1 MFQRLAARVQRAC
14 TSSDSDSMPDTA
26 HKNSLWKAL
35 GLYAAG
41 SWVVLQV
48 VDVLVQ
54 NSGLP
59 SWVFNLALILLI
71 IGLPI
76 VGATA
81 YLHGLGGK
89 PDAESD
95 SETVGSVG
103 ANSTAGAPRQLFTW
117 RNALGGGVAALALWG
132 LLVTGWLFFGP
143 ATGPGFAE
151 GSAGE
156 TGSEATA
163 ASDPATPDLRS
174 VAVLPFATRS
184 EDKQDEYF
192 SEGMH
197 DDVLTQLSKI
207 DSLTVISRTSVMQ
220 YAGTTKPI
228 PEIAAELGVATILEG
243 GIQRS
248 GDRVRVNVQ
257 LIEAATDRHLWAET
271 YDEELT
277 AANVFAIQSDL
288 AKKIAD
294 ALQASLTPETE
305 ARIEARPTES
315 LEAFDLYTRA
325 RYLYYMSGMGQRD
338 RMEGLADLLGQAI
351 EADSSYAQAWALL
364 GLVYAEM
371 KDRAYLPAD
380 EGLRRAEAAI
390 NRALVLAPE
399 LSDGHSARARL
410 LTDQLRYEEAEAENL
425 RALELNPGSG
435 EAHRRYA
442 RLLLQLDRH
451 DEAVEQARRAVELDP
466 LSIIS
471 RSTLADAMW
480 WAGDWEGTI
489 TESYR
494 VLEMSPDE
502 PYAYYNAGYGHAMMG
517 DIDQAIDE
525 FRRARQIDPSDPYH
539 TAALAWSFAKAGQ
552 RDSALA
558 ILAEVPEN
566 GAFLK
571 EIAIVYGELG
581 DLDSAFEILDR
592 AADEYPGSIGQLQTD
607 HSADPLKADPRYDEL
622 LAKVGLE

>member
-1 MFQRLAARVQRAC
+1 
-14 TSSDSDSMPDTA
+14 MPDIA
-26 HKNSLWKAL
+26 DKNSLWKAL

-89 PDAESD
+89 SD
-95 SETVGSVG
+95 SETDGLVASGG
-103 ANSTAGAPRQLFTW
+103 TAGAPGQLFTW

-132 LLVTGWLFFGP
+132 LLVTGWLFL
-143 ATGPGFAE
+143 GPGTGRGTAE
-151 GSAGE
+151 GASGE
-156 TGSEATA
+156 TDSAATA
-163 ASDPATPDLRS
+163 AADPATPDLRS

-288 AKKIAD
+288 AKQIAG
-294 ALQASLTPETE
+294 ALQATLTPETE

-315 LEAFDLYTRA
+315 LEALDLNARA
-325 RYLYYMSGMGQRD
+325 RYLLLESSLDSREKFEQGR
-338 RMEGLADLLGQAI
+338 DLLQRAI
-351 EADSSYAQAWALL
+351 EADSGYAQAWASL
-364 GLVYAEM
+364 GAVYLNAG
-371 KDRAYLPAD
+371 RLAFIPPD
-380 EGLRRAEAAI
+380 EAASLAEAAV
-390 NRALVLAPE
+390 NRALELDPD
-399 LSDGHSARARL
+399 LSDAHSARGML
-410 LTDQLRYEEAEAENL
+410 LRESLEYEEAEKEIL
-425 RALELNPGSG
+425 RAIELNPGSS
-435 EAHRRYA
+435 EDHRRYA
-442 RLLLQLDRH
+442 SLLLQLDRH
-451 DEAVEQARRAVELDP
+451 EESVSVARRAVQLDP
-466 LSIIS
+466 LSVQA
-471 RSTLADAMW
+471 RRTLGDALW
-480 WAGDWEGTI
+480 WAGDWDGTVA
-489 TESYR
+489 ESYKL
-494 VLEMSPDE
+494 LEME
-502 PYAYYNAGYGHAMMG
+502 PNDPWAFYNAGYGHAMLG
-517 DIDQAIDE
+517 DDQDAI
-525 FRRARQIDPSDPYH
+525 RAFHRAVELDPTDPNMPIG
-539 TAALAWSFAKAGQ
+539 LAWGWAKAGQ

-558 ILAEVPEN
+558 VLSEVPEES
-566 GAFLK
+566 GILK

-581 DLDSAFEILDR
+581 DLDRAFALLDR
-592 AADEYPGSIGQLQTD
+592 AAVEAPGTIGALRTD

>member
-1 MFQRLAARVQRAC
+1 
-14 TSSDSDSMPDTA
+14 MPEFT
-26 HKNSLWKAL
+26 HQNSLWKVL

-48 VDVLVQ
+48 VDVLAQ
-54 NSGLP
+54 NAGLP
-59 SWVFNLALILLI
+59 QWVFTLALILLI

-81 YLHGLGGK
+81 YLHGMGEKSVPG
-89 PDAESD
+89 SD
-95 SETVGSVG
+95 SSSGSATPRSVGS
-103 ANSTAGAPRQLFTW
+103 PLRLFTW

-132 LLVTGWLFFGP
+132 LLVTGWLFVGPGARAGSADAASRQGASESAAGP
-143 ATGPGFAE
+143 A
-151 GSAGE
+151 
-156 TGSEATA
+156 A
-163 ASDPATPDLRS
+163 APDLRS

-184 EDKQDEYF
+184 EEKQDEYF

-220 YAGTTKPI
+220 YKGTTKPI

-277 AANVFAIQSDL
+277 AANLFAIQSDL

-294 ALQASLTPETE
+294 ALQASLTPETA

-325 RYLYYMSGMGQRD
+325 RYIYYTAGLGQRERLD
-338 RMEGLADLLGQAI
+338 GLTDLLQQAI
-351 EADSSYAQAWALL
+351 AADSTYAQAWALL

-371 KDRAYLPAD
+371 VNRAYLPPD
-380 EGLRRAEAAI
+380 EGMRKAEEAI
-390 NRALVLAPE
+390 DRALELAPE
-399 LSDGHSARARL
+399 LSDGHSARSRL
-410 LTDQLRYEEAEAENL
+410 LTDQLRYEEAEQENL

-471 RSTLADAMW
+471 RATLADAMW
-480 WAGDWEGTI
+480 WAGDWEGTVA
-489 TESYR
+489 ESYR
-494 VLEMSPDE
+494 VLEMSPNE

-517 DIDQAIDE
+517 DVDQAIEE
-525 FRRARQIDPSDPYH
+525 FKRAREIDPSDPFN
-539 TAALAWSFAKAGQ
+539 TAGLAWSYAKAGQ

-558 ILAEVPEN
+558 VLDEIPQE

-581 DLDSAFEILDR
+581 DFDAAFEMLDR
-592 AADEYPGSIGQLQTD
+592 AAADYPGSIGQLQTD
-607 HSADPLKADPRYDEL
+607 HSADPLKADPRYAAL
-622 LAKVGLE
+622 LKRVGLD

>member
-1 MFQRLAARVQRAC
+1 
-14 TSSDSDSMPDTA
+14 
-26 HKNSLWKAL
+26 
-35 GLYAAG
+35 
-41 SWVVLQV
+41 VLQV
-48 VDVLVQ
+48 VDVLAQ
-54 NSGLP
+54 NAGLP
-59 SWVFNLALILLI
+59 SWVFNLALILLV

-81 YLHGLGGK
+81 YMHGMGG
-89 PDAESD
+89 ESD
-95 SETVGSVG
+95 TSDT
-103 ANSTAGAPRQLFTW
+103 PRQLFTW

-143 ATGPGFAE
+143 GTGTGAAE
-151 GSAGE
+151 GAAGRSAAAE
-156 TGSEATA
+156 SADTA
-163 ASDPATPDLRS
+163 APDLRS

-184 EDKQDEYF
+184 ANEADEYF

-220 YAGTTKPI
+220 YEGTTKPI

-248 GDRVRVNVQ
+248 GERVRVNVQ

-288 AKKIAD
+288 AKKIAE

-325 RYLYYMSGMGQRD
+325 RYLYYTSGLGQRD
-338 RMEGLADLLGQAI
+338 RLEGLTDLLGQAI
-351 EADSSYAQAWALL
+351 EADSTYAQAWALL

-371 KDRAYLPAD
+371 TDRAYLPAD
-380 EGLRRAEAAI
+380 EGFLKAEAAI
-390 NRALVLAPE
+390 DRALELAPE
-399 LSDGHSARARL
+399 LSDGHSARSRL
-410 LTDQLRYEEAEAENL
+410 LTDQLRYEEAEAENQ

-502 PYAYYNAGYGHAMMG
+502 PYAYYNAAYGHAMMG

-525 FRRARQIDPSDPYH
+525 FRRAREIDPSDPYH
-539 TAALAWSFAKAGQ
+539 TAGLAWSFAKAGQ

-558 ILAEVPEN
+558 VLAEVPEE

-581 DLDSAFEILDR
+581 DFDAAFDMLDR
-592 AADEYPGSIGQLQTD
+592 AVEDYPGSIGQLQTD

-622 LAKVGLE
+622 LRRVGLE

>member
-1 MFQRLAARVQRAC
+1 
-14 TSSDSDSMPDTA
+14 MPDTA

-48 VDVLVQ
+48 VDILVQ

-59 SWVFNLALILLI
+59 TWVFNLALILLI

-81 YLHGLGGK
+81 YLHGLGSKTG
-89 PDAESD
+89 AESGG
-95 SETVGSVG
+95 TGAAAAAPGSP
-103 ANSTAGAPRQLFTW
+103 GAPRQLFTW

-143 ATGPGFAE
+143 GTRPGTAE
-151 GSAGE
+151 GAEGE
-156 TGSEATA
+156 TGSAATA
-163 ASDPATPDLRS
+163 AADVSAPDLRS

-257 LIEAATDRHLWAET
+257 LIEASTDRHLWAET

-288 AKKIAD
+288 AKQIAG
-294 ALQASLTPETE
+294 ALQATLTPETE

-315 LEAFDLYTRA
+315 LEALDLNARA
-325 RYLYYMSGMGQRD
+325 RYLLLESSLDSREKFEQGR
-338 RMEGLADLLGQAI
+338 DLLLRAI
-351 EADSSYAQAWALL
+351 EADSGYAQAWASL
-364 GLVYAEM
+364 GAVYLNAGRLAFIPP
-371 KDRAYLPAD
+371 D
-380 EGLRRAEAAI
+380 EAASLARAAV
-390 NRALVLAPE
+390 NRALELDPD
-399 LSDGHSARARL
+399 LSDAHSARGML
-410 LTDQLRYEEAEAENL
+410 LRESLEYEEAEKEIL
-425 RALELNPGSG
+425 RAIELNPGSS
-435 EAHRRYA
+435 EDHRRYA
-442 RLLLQLDRH
+442 SLLLQLDRH
-451 DEAVEQARRAVELDP
+451 EESVAVARRAVQLDP
-466 LSIIS
+466 LSVQA
-471 RSTLADAMW
+471 RRTLGDAMW
-480 WAGDWEGTI
+480 WAGDWAGTVA
-489 TESYR
+489 ESYKL
-494 VLEMSPDE
+494 LEME
-502 PYAYYNAGYGHAMMG
+502 PNDPWAYYNAGYGHAMLG
-517 DIDQAIDE
+517 YDQEAIE
-525 FRRARQIDPSDPYH
+525 AFHRAVELDPTDPNMPIG
-539 TAALAWSFAKAGQ
+539 LAWGYAKAGQ

-558 ILAEVPEN
+558 VLSEVPEES
-566 GAFLK
+566 GILK

-581 DLDSAFEILDR
+581 DLDRAFALLDR
-592 AADEYPGSIGQLQTD
+592 AAVEAPGTIGALRTD

>member
-1 MFQRLAARVQRAC
+1 
-14 TSSDSDSMPDTA
+14 MPDTT
-26 HKNSLWKAL
+26 HKNSLWKVL

-59 SWVFNLALILLI
+59 SWVFNSALVLLI

-89 PDAESD
+89 SD
-95 SETVGSVG
+95 SETDGSVAARG
-103 ANSTAGAPRQLFTW
+103 TAGAPRQLFTW

-132 LLVTGWLFFGP
+132 LLVTGWLFV
-143 ATGPGFAE
+143 GPGTSPGTAE
-151 GSAGE
+151 GASGE
-156 TGSEATA
+156 SGTGAETNA
-163 ASDPATPDLRS
+163 PDLRS
-174 VAVLPFATRS
+174 IAVLPFATRS

-207 DSLTVISRTSVMQ
+207 ESLTVISRTSVMQ

-257 LIEAATDRHLWAET
+257 LIEASTDRHLWAET

-288 AKKIAD
+288 AKQIAG
-294 ALQASLTPETE
+294 ALQATLTPETE

-315 LEAFDLYTRA
+315 LEALDLNARA
-325 RYLYYMSGMGQRD
+325 RYLLLESSLDSREKFEQGR
-338 RMEGLADLLGQAI
+338 DLLQRAI
-351 EADSSYAQAWALL
+351 EADSGYAQAWASL
-364 GLVYAEM
+364 GAVYLNAG
-371 KDRAYLPAD
+371 RLAFIPPD
-380 EGLRRAEAAI
+380 EAASLAEAAV
-390 NRALVLAPE
+390 NRALE
-399 LSDGHSARARL
+399 LDPDLSNAHSARGML
-410 LTDQLRYEEAEAENL
+410 LRESLEYEEAEKEIL
-425 RALELNPGSG
+425 RAIELNPGSS
-435 EAHRRYA
+435 EDHRRYA
-442 RLLLQLDRH
+442 SLLLQLDRH
-451 DEAVEQARRAVELDP
+451 DESVAVARRAVQLDP
-466 LSIIS
+466 LSVQA
-471 RSTLADAMW
+471 RRTLGDAMW
-480 WAGDWEGTI
+480 WAGDWDGTVA
-489 TESYR
+489 ESYKL
-494 VLEMSPDE
+494 LEME
-502 PYAYYNAGYGHAMMG
+502 PNDPWAYYNAGYGHAMLG
-517 DIDQAIDE
+517 RNEEAIDA
-525 FRRARQIDPSDPYH
+525 FSRAMELDPTDPNMP
-539 TAALAWSFAKAGQ
+539 TGLAWGWAKAGQ

-558 ILAEVPEN
+558 VLAGVPEESGN
-566 GAFLK
+566 LK

-581 DLDSAFEILDR
+581 DLDRAFALLDR
-592 AADEYPGSIGQLQTD
+592 AAVEAPGTIGALRTD

-622 LAKVGLE
+622 LAKVGLK

>member
-1 MFQRLAARVQRAC
+1 MWFQAYRAC
-14 TSSDSDSMPDTA
+14 THSDTDSMPDNA

-89 PDAESD
+89 SDAPPD
-95 SETVGSVG
+95 GSG
-103 ANSTAGAPRQLFTW
+103 AAAAAPGSPGAPRQLFTW

-143 ATGPGFAE
+143 GSSPDASTATGGAS
-151 GSAGE
+151 G
-156 TGSEATA
+156 ATT
-163 ASDPATPDLRS
+163 PTVPDLRS

-228 PEIAAELGVATILEG
+228 PEIASELGVATILEG

-325 RYLYYMSGMGQRD
+325 RYLYYGTGSARRE
-338 RMEGLADLLGQAI
+338 RMESLRELLQRSI
-351 EADSSYAQAWALL
+351 EADSTYAQAWAML

-380 EGLRRAEAAI
+380 EGMRLAEAAVE
-390 NRALVLAPE
+390 RSLELAPE
-399 LSDGHSARARL
+399 LSDGHSARSRL
-410 LTDQLRYEEAEAENL
+410 LSDQLRYEEAEAENL
-425 RALELNPGSG
+425 RALELNPGSA
-435 EAHRRYA
+435 EEHRRYA
-442 RLLLQLDRH
+442 RLLLVLDRH
-451 DEAVEQARRAVELDP
+451 DEAVSQARRAVELDP
-466 LSIIS
+466 LSIVA
-471 RSTLADAMW
+471 RATLADALW
-480 WAGDWEGTI
+480 WAGDWEGTVL
-489 TESYR
+489 ESYK

-502 PYAYYNAGYGHAMMG
+502 AYAYYNAGYGHAMMG
-517 DIDQAIDE
+517 QTDEAIDA
-525 FRRARQIDPSDPYH
+525 FQKARTADPSDPYNS
-539 TAALAWSFAKAGQ
+539 AGLAWSYAKAGQ
-552 RDSALA
+552 RDSSLGV
-558 ILAEVPEN
+558 LAEVPHE
-566 GAFLK
+566 GGLLK

-581 DLDSAFEILDR
+581 DLDTAFEILDQ
-592 AADEYPGSIGQLQTD
+592 AAEEYPGSIGQLRTD

>member
-1 MFQRLAARVQRAC
+1 
-14 TSSDSDSMPDTA
+14 MPDTT
-26 HKNSLWKAL
+26 HKNSLWKVL

-41 SWVVLQV
+41 SWLVLQV
-48 VDVLVQ
+48 VDVLTQ

-81 YLHGLGGK
+81 YLHGLGGTMGSSS
-89 PDAESD
+89 AE
-95 SETVGSVG
+95 G
-103 ANSTAGAPRQLFTW
+103 TAEISSPGPTGAPRQLFTW
-117 RNALGGGVAALALWG
+117 RNALVGGVAALALWG

-143 ATGPGFAE
+143 ETGSVAAAGT
-151 GSAGE
+151 AGE
-156 TGSEATA
+156 TDSA
-163 ASDPATPDLRS
+163 ASVATSPATPDLRS

-184 EDKQDEYF
+184 SSEEDEYF

-228 PEIAAELGVATILEG
+228 PEIASELGVATILEG

-325 RYLYYMSGMGQRD
+325 RYLYYGSGSARRD
-338 RMEGLADLLGQAI
+338 RMESLRDLLQRAI
-351 EADSSYAQAWALL
+351 EADSTYAQAWAML

-380 EGLRRAEAAI
+380 EGLRLAEAAVE
-390 NRALVLAPE
+390 RSLELAPE
-399 LSDGHSARARL
+399 LSDGHSARSRL
-410 LTDQLRYEEAEAENL
+410 LSDQLRYEEAEAENL
-425 RALELNPGSG
+425 RALELNPGSA
-435 EAHRRYA
+435 EEHRRYA
-442 RLLLQLDRH
+442 RLLLVLDRH
-451 DEAVEQARRAVELDP
+451 EEAVSQARRAVELDP
-466 LSIIS
+466 LSIVA
-471 RSTLADAMW
+471 RATLADALW
-480 WAGDWEGTI
+480 WAGDWEGTVA
-489 TESYR
+489 ESYK

-502 PYAYYNAGYGHAMMG
+502 AYAYYNAGYGHAMMG
-517 DIDQAIDE
+517 QTDEAIDA
-525 FRRARQIDPSDPYH
+525 FRMARAADPSDPYN
-539 TAALAWSFAKAGQ
+539 TAGLAWSFAKAGQ
-552 RDSALA
+552 RDSSLA
-558 ILAEVPEN
+558 VLAEVPPE
-566 GAFLK
+566 GGLLK

-581 DLDSAFEILDR
+581 DLDTAFEILDQ
-592 AADEYPGSIGQLQTD
+592 AAEEYPGSIGQLRTD
-607 HSADPLKADPRYDEL
+607 HSADPLKADPRYEAL
-622 LAKVGLE
+622 LRRVGLE